1 MNYCDNELFETI
13 PKTEAWKK
21 TTATAFRTSPKSP
34 NCGGT
39 ISQCVLSVPSTREPL
54 FTWQHKILDEKWSTC
69 EQTLKPPRGTN
80 FQRRDSV
87 LREKINT
94 KPDLKRINTP
104 QVVPS
109 KKKNKTK
116 NKQTTTKKITLEI
129 VLAPAG

>member
-1 MNYCDNELFETI
+1 MNYRDNELFETI
-13 PKTEAWKK
+13 PKTEAWKKK

-39 ISQCVLSVPSTREPL
+39 ISQCVLSVPSTREPH
-54 FTWQHKILDEKWSTC
+54 FMWQHKILDEKWSTC
-69 EQTLKPPRGTN
+69 EQTLKPPTGTN
-80 FQRRDSV
+80 FQR
-87 LREKINT
+87 REKINT

-109 KKKNKTK
+109 KKKNNNK
-116 NKQTTTKKITLEI
+116 KQTTTKKITLEI